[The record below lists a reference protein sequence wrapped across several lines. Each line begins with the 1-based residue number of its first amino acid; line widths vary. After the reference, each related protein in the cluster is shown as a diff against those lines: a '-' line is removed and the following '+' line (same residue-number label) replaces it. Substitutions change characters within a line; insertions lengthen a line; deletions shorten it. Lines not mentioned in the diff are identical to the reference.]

1 MREIETPRLRLRQ
14 FTFDD
19 LDDLSRLYSNPDLM
33 RYVGRGIKTRNETQ
47 TALLSLIEHYEYGFG
62 MWAVIHKADGKL
74 IGRCGLCFLDKTPEV
89 ELGYLLDKSYWR
101 RGLATEGSHA
111 SLKYGFEDVKLEKI
125 VAIAKPENIASRRV
139 MEKVGMKYEKDA
151 YFYNTNVVYYA
162 ISRDV
167 YQMSR
172 QELNA

>member
-14 FTFDD
+14 FTSDD

-89 ELGYLLDKSYWR
+89 ELGYLLDKSA
-101 RGLATEGSHA
+101 LVNEG
-111 SLKYGFEDVKLEKI
+111 
-125 VAIAKPENIASRRV
+125 
-139 MEKVGMKYEKDA
+139 M
-151 YFYNTNVVYYA
+151 
-162 ISRDV
+162 ISQR
-167 YQMSR
+167 
-172 QELNA
+172 